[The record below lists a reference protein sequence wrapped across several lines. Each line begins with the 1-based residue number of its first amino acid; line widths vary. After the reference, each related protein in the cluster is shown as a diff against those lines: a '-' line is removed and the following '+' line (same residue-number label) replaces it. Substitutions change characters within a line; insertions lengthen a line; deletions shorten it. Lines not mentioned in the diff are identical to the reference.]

1 MMFTW
6 VADRAEILGDVPT
19 TLLNRE
25 NARSAL
31 AVA

>member
-6 VADRAEILGDVPT
+6 VADRAEILGDIPA